1 MHDIIASRRLIG
13 FLVFLSLSVLIVSFR
28 VPAQEMPVDP
38 PLLILDHASLFD
50 AATGKMQGDRTLV
63 VEKERIAAVYPSG
76 SQALPKEAL
85 VIDCSGRFVI
95 PGLIDAHVH
104 LATDPSGR
112 DGRERILHD
121 LAEAL
126 RGGVTFVRDMAGDA
140 RLLADLQRASLNGE
154 LAAPNISYSALMA
167 GPGFFSDPRNDM
179 ACRGKIPGQAPWNKA
194 VTQETDLVRA
204 VAEGKGCGASAI
216 KVYAQVEA
224 PLLRRIVAEAH
235 RQALLVWSH
244 AALSP
249 SKPGDAVDA
258 GIDVISHADLLVWEA
273 MPRVDPGPNGLARR
287 WLGEDLR
294 AIPPDHPA
302 IVTLLR
308 RMKEKGT
315 ILDATVYI
323 YRIMQ
328 GMAQEKQPELK
339 PIVDQRARFAYAVTR
354 LAHAMGVAVC
364 AGTDGMRE
372 RDDAPLPALHKELET
387 LVSECGFTPAAALR
401 AATLDSA
408 RALGI
413 AATRGSIEPGKIADL
428 VILRADPTLDIANCG
443 AIEQVIKSG
452 KRFPR

>member
-1 MHDIIASRRLIG
+1 
-13 FLVFLSLSVLIVSFR
+13 
-28 VPAQEMPVDP
+28 
-38 PLLILDHASLFD
+38 
-50 AATGKMQGDRTLV
+50 
-63 VEKERIAAVYPSG
+63 
-76 SQALPKEAL
+76 
-85 VIDCSGRFVI
+85 
-95 PGLIDAHVH
+95 
-104 LATDPSGR
+104 
-112 DGRERILHD
+112 LHE

-140 RLLADLQRASLNGE
+140 RLLADLQRVSLNGE
-154 LAAPNISYSALMA
+154 LAAPNIGYSALMA
-167 GPGFFSDPRNDM
+167 GPGFFSDPRNDL
-179 ACRGKIPGQAPWNKA
+179 ACRGKIPGQTPWNKA

-204 VAEGKGCGASAI
+204 
-216 KVYAQVEA
+216 
-224 PLLRRIVAEAH
+224 VAEAH

-258 GIDVISHADLLVWEA
+258 GVDVISHADLLVWEA
-273 MPRVDPGPNGLARR
+273 MPQVDPGTNGLARR

-294 AIPPDHPA
+294 AVPPDHPA
-302 IVTLLR
+302 IVSLLR

-328 GMAQEKQPELK
+328 RMAQEKQPQFK
-339 PIVDQRARFAYAVTR
+339 PIADQRARFAYAVTR
-354 LAHAMGVAVC
+354 LAHEMGVAVC

-413 AATRGSIEPGKIADL
+413 GATRGTIEPGKIADL

-452 KRFPR
+452 KRVPR